1 MTYSATVQYVFVLL
15 FLATIA
21 SPVNA
26 AIILN
31 CKTEKRIDIAG
42 CGYGSSC
49 RGSDGQSITNPFY
62 HERDGSGWSY
72 KLYADKTK
80 LMFIRE
86 DGYETEWRNVANKYG
101 AENNQFRL
109 WGKNPQ

>member
-101 AENNQFRL
+101 AETNQFRL
-109 WGKNPQ
+109 WGENPQ